1 VAGGVHSLMRAF
13 IVLLLAIA
21 LPVSAQNTR
30 VYRIGMLDTTSEIDN
45 RANLDEFRKGLREAG
60 YVEGQNLIIDYRSS
74 EGRADRYPQLAT
86 ELAHAKVDVIVT
98 RGFAAARAARD
109 AGSIPVVMATS
120 ADPVAAGVVKSL
132 AHPGGNITGLTT
144 LATELAGKRL
154 EVLKE
159 LAPQTH
165 RVVAM
170 LNLATPF
177 ADGERRQIERA
188 AKSLGMEPIVL
199 DVRNADGLQRAMEVA
214 AERRVDALL
223 INADPVMMASRSIIL
238 DFARKHRLPVM
249 YSAREYVEGGGLIA
263 YGVSYPYLYYRA
275 ASYVDRILKGAKA
288 ADLPI
293 EKPTKMYLVIN
304 VSAATALGIPI
315 PSKLLLRADELIR

>member
-1 VAGGVHSLMRAF
+1 MRAF

-188 AKSLGMEPIVL
+188 AK
-199 DVRNADGLQRAMEVA
+199 
-214 AERRVDALL
+214 
-223 INADPVMMASRSIIL
+223 
-238 DFARKHRLPVM
+238 
-249 YSAREYVEGGGLIA
+249 
-263 YGVSYPYLYYRA
+263 
-275 ASYVDRILKGAKA
+275 
-288 ADLPI
+288 
-293 EKPTKMYLVIN
+293 
-304 VSAATALGIPI
+304 
-315 PSKLLLRADELIR
+315 